1 MDITVLQGQMKTMN
15 KYKNKA
21 VIRWY
26 VVLLFII
33 FPFVESSAQLNPM
46 SAVYY
51 QNQYLANPAMAGVQQ
66 QLTLNAGIRQQFST
80 MPGAPVTQFV
90 TADYGFAGKAALGLQ
105 VHNDRAGLL
114 KRTRA
119 AASFAYHLPLD
130 QDSRH
135 LSFGLSLSFADDDI
149 NLAGLRGDYD
159 DPDVYGVNL
168 RETYLDAD
176 FGMAYRTGK
185 LQVQG
190 AVTNLK
196 RLLKKDAYRATDQ
209 PVFFT
214 AVSYRIPASFA
225 MIEPKV
231 VFRGVNGYRNLLDA
245 GVNFEFSS
253 PSVSKVNLLALYH
266 SAGSAT
272 FGIGINWNN
281 RLSINGMYTTNTS
294 PLQGYTTGDY
304 ELGISYGI
312 FNK

>member
-1 MDITVLQGQMKTMN
+1 MKTMN
-15 KYKNKA
+15 KYMNKA
-21 VIRWY
+21 VIRLCF
-26 VVLLFII
+26 VLLLII
-33 FPFVESSAQLNPM
+33 SPFVKSNAQLNPM

-51 QNQYLANPAMAGVQQ
+51 QNQYLANPAMSGLQQ

-80 MPGAPVTQFV
+80 MPGAPLSQFI
-90 TADYGFAGKAALGLQ
+90 TADYGFAGKAAVGLQ

-130 QDSRH
+130 QDNRH
-135 LSFGLSLSFADDDI
+135 LSFGISLSFADDDV
-149 NLAGLRGDYD
+149 NLTDLRGDSD
-159 DPDVYGVNL
+159 DLDVYGVNQ
-168 RETYLDAD
+168 RQTYLDGD
-176 FGMAYRTGK
+176 FGMAYRTDK

-196 RLLKKDAYRATDQ
+196 RLLKKDTYHASDQ
-209 PVFFT
+209 PIFFT

-231 VFRGVNGYRNLLDA
+231 VYRGVNGYKNLMDA

-253 PSVSKVNLLALYH
+253 PSVSKVNMLALYH

-281 RLSINGMYTTNTS
+281 KLAINGMYTTNTS

-304 ELGISYGI
+304 ELGVRYS
-312 FNK
+312 FSNK

>member
-1 MDITVLQGQMKTMN
+1 MN
-15 KYKNKA
+15 KY
-21 VIRWY
+21 I
-26 VVLLFII
+26 VVLFII
-33 FPFVESSAQLNPM
+33 FPFVKSNAQLNPM
-46 SAVYY
+46 TAVYY
-51 QNQYLANPAMAGVQQ
+51 QNQYLANPAMAGLQQ

-80 MPGAPVTQFV
+80 MPGAPFSQFV

-130 QDSRH
+130 EASRQ

-149 NLAGLRGDYD
+149 NVAAMRGDYD
-159 DPDVYGVNL
+159 DLDVYGVNM
-168 RETYLDAD
+168 RDTYLDGD
-176 FGMAYRTGK
+176 FGIAYRTDR

-190 AVTNLK
+190 ALTNLK
-196 RLLKKDAYRATDQ
+196 RLLKKDTYHASDQ
-209 PVFFT
+209 PIFFT
-214 AVSYRIPASFA
+214 AVSYRIPLSFA
-225 MIEPKV
+225 TAEPKV
-231 VFRGVNGYRNLLDA
+231 VYRGVNGYRNLLDA

-253 PSVSKVNLLALYH
+253 PTVSKVNLLALYH

-281 RLSINGMYTTNTS
+281 RLAVNGMYTTNTS

-304 ELGISYGI
+304 ELGISYSI

>member
-1 MDITVLQGQMKTMN
+1 MKTMN
-15 KYKNKA
+15 KY
-21 VIRWY
+21 I
-26 VVLLFII
+26 VLLLMI
-33 FPFVESSAQLNPM
+33 FPFVKSSAQLNPM

-51 QNQYLANPAMAGVQQ
+51 QNQYLANPAMAGLQQ
-66 QLTLNAGIRQQFST
+66 RLTLNAGIRQQFST
-80 MPGAPVTQFV
+80 MPGAPLSQFV

-105 VHNDRAGLL
+105 VYNDRAGLL

-119 AASFAYHLPLD
+119 ATSFAYHLPLNENN
-130 QDSRH
+130 H
-135 LSFGLSLSFADDDI
+135 KLSFGLSLSFADDDI
-149 NLAGLRGDYD
+149 NVAAMRGDYD
-159 DPDVYGVNL
+159 DLDVYGVNM

-176 FGMAYRTGK
+176 FGMAYRTDR

-196 RLLKKDAYRATDQ
+196 RLLKKDAYHASDQ
-209 PVFFT
+209 PIFFT

-225 MIEPKV
+225 TVEPKV
-231 VFRGVNGYRNLLDA
+231 VYRGVNGYRNLLDA

-253 PSVSKVNLLALYH
+253 PTVSKVNLLVLYH

-281 RLSINGMYTTNTS
+281 NLMVNGMYTTNTS

-304 ELGISYGI
+304 ELGISYSL
-312 FNK
+312 FSK

>member
-1 MDITVLQGQMKTMN
+1 MKPMN
-15 KYKNKA
+15 KY
-21 VIRWY
+21 I
-26 VVLLFII
+26 VLLFII
-33 FPFVESSAQLNPM
+33 FPFVKSNAQLNPM

-51 QNQYLANPAMAGVQQ
+51 QNQYLANPAMAGLQQ
-66 QLTLNAGIRQQFST
+66 RLTLNAGIRQQFST
-80 MPGAPVTQFV
+80 MPGAPLSQFI

-105 VHNDRAGLL
+105 VYNDRAGLL

-119 AASFAYHLPLD
+119 ATSFAYHLPLD
-130 QDSRH
+130 EDNRQ

-149 NLAGLRGDYD
+149 NVAAMRGDYD
-159 DPDVYGVNL
+159 DVDVYGVNM

-176 FGMAYRTGK
+176 FGMAYRTDK

-196 RLLKKDAYRATDQ
+196 RLLKKDTYHASDQ
-209 PVFFT
+209 PIFFT
-214 AVSYRIPASFA
+214 AVSYRIPVSFA
-225 MIEPKV
+225 TVEPKV
-231 VFRGVNGYRNLLDA
+231 VYRGVNGYRNLLDA

-253 PSVSKVNLLALYH
+253 PTVSKVSLLALYH

-281 RLSINGMYTTNTS
+281 KLAVNGMYTTNTS

-304 ELGISYGI
+304 ELGISYSLFG
-312 FNK
+312 K

>member
-1 MDITVLQGQMKTMN
+1 MKTMN
-15 KYKNKA
+15 KY
-21 VIRWY
+21 I
-26 VVLLFII
+26 VLLFII
-33 FPFVESSAQLNPM
+33 FPFVKSNAQLNPM

-51 QNQYLANPAMAGVQQ
+51 QNQYLANPAMAGLQQ

-80 MPGAPVTQFV
+80 MPGAPLSQFV

-130 QDSRH
+130 EASRQ

-149 NLAGLRGDYD
+149 NVAAMRGDYD
-159 DPDVYGVNL
+159 DLDVYGVNM
-168 RETYLDAD
+168 RDTYLDGD
-176 FGMAYRTGK
+176 FGIAYRTDR

-190 AVTNLK
+190 ALTNLK
-196 RLLKKDAYRATDQ
+196 RLLKKDTYHASDQ
-209 PVFFT
+209 PIFFT
-214 AVSYRIPASFA
+214 AVSYRIPLSFA
-225 MIEPKV
+225 TAEPKV
-231 VFRGVNGYRNLLDA
+231 VYRGVNGYRNLLDA

-253 PSVSKVNLLALYH
+253 PTVSKVNLLALYH

-281 RLSINGMYTTNTS
+281 RLAVNGMYTTNTS

-304 ELGISYGI
+304 ELGISYSI